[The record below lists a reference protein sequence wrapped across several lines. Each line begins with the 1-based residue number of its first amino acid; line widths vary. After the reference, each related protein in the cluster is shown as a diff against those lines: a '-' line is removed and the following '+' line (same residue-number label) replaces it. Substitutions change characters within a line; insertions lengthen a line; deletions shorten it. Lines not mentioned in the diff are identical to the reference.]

1 MCGRESIYSYQE
13 PKLTN
18 VWKRVNLVIPRTK
31 IVNVLS
37 LVVWWFFQKDLNFL
51 ESQPMANWMENLV
64 DHAFF
69 QSFKNKYQDSFFC

>member
-1 MCGRESIYSYQE
+1 MHTQSSFYYERVENKLMCGRESIQSYQEPKLTNVWQRVIYSYQE

-37 LVVWWFFQKDLNFL
+37 LVVW
-51 ESQPMANWMENLV
+51 
-64 DHAFF
+64 
-69 QSFKNKYQDSFFC
+69 